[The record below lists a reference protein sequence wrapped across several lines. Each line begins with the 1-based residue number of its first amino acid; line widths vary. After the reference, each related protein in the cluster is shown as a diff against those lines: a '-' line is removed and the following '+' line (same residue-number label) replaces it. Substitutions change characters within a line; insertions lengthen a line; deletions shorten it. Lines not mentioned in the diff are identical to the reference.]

1 MAAEKPLYGDFAE
14 NEPVEDTDPSSL
26 SSQMNE
32 KYPVQDTAL
41 PKDNGSLAV
50 ETTLEAASVAI
61 RALSPDSE
69 RIKQAFSRKMGTN
82 RRMTI
87 MLKKKTTHGW
97 KRDAQAQKVM
107 EQDILPTNMLDL
119 RPTPL
124 VSWPYL
130 KTPVQPPEEN
140 ESTRNT
146 EEPQSGLM
154 SKCQSSRTAS
164 SENCTCSVNCF
175 SSPTISDLLND
186 EDLLY
191 ILRIKLD
198 PCHPTVKNWRNFASK
213 WGMTYDELCFIE
225 QKQKSPTLEFLF
237 RNSERTVEQLID
249 LCKLYNRADVQT
261 LLLKWVKYDWPKKV
275 RRNYPNCL

>member
-1 MAAEKPLYGDFAE
+1 MAAEKPLYGDASEKKQTHTKDFAE

-146 EEPQSGLM
+146 EEPQSGAELTVVVFTGIDVHNAAEGRRAWGI
-154 SKCQSSRTAS
+154 CAAWAPWRRG
-164 SENCTCSVNCF
+164 CSLSLHRSNVEV
-175 SSPTISDLLND
+175 P
-186 EDLLY
+186 
-191 ILRIKLD
+191 
-198 PCHPTVKNWRNFASK
+198 VK
-213 WGMTYDELCFIE
+213 
-225 QKQKSPTLEFLF
+225 
-237 RNSERTVEQLID
+237 
-249 LCKLYNRADVQT
+249 
-261 LLLKWVKYDWPKKV
+261 
-275 RRNYPNCL
+275 

>member
-1 MAAEKPLYGDFAE
+1 MAAEKPLYGDASEKKQTHTKDFAE

-69 RIKQAFSRKMGTN
+69 RIKQ
-82 RRMTI
+82 
-87 MLKKKTTHGW
+87 
-97 KRDAQAQKVM
+97 
-107 EQDILPTNMLDL
+107 LDL

-146 EEPQSGLM
+146 EEPQSGAELTVVVFTGIDVHNAAEGRRAWGI
-154 SKCQSSRTAS
+154 CAAWAPWRRG
-164 SENCTCSVNCF
+164 CSLSLHRSNVEV
-175 SSPTISDLLND
+175 P
-186 EDLLY
+186 
-191 ILRIKLD
+191 
-198 PCHPTVKNWRNFASK
+198 VK
-213 WGMTYDELCFIE
+213 
-225 QKQKSPTLEFLF
+225 
-237 RNSERTVEQLID
+237 
-249 LCKLYNRADVQT
+249 
-261 LLLKWVKYDWPKKV
+261 
-275 RRNYPNCL
+275 